1 MDHSVGSV
9 DNDADEAVATA
20 VEKTLSATMGAKRTI
35 NQSQSTKSR
44 RKQKPSELQTCFN
57 IMFSASKLYRTV
69 HGDFMT
75 LKCTVTVLTTRR
87 SSTVEYI
94 TPTFSLRDG
103 CPVSVS

>member
-1 MDHSVGSV
+1 MMHAFPPLVGTFDTGKLSIPHV
-9 DNDADEAVATA
+9 YHAR
-20 VEKTLSATMGAKRTI
+20 VEIGQM
-35 NQSQSTKSR
+35 
-44 RKQKPSELQTCFN
+44 
-57 IMFSASKLYRTV
+57 MFTASKLYRTV

>member
-69 HGDFMT
+69 HGDFDVKMYSYC
-75 LKCTVTVLTTRR
+75 LN
-87 SSTVEYI
+87 Y
-94 TPTFSLRDG
+94 TPF
-103 CPVSVS
+103 

>member
-1 MDHSVGSV
+1 MMHAFPPLVRAFDTAKFSVPHVYPARIEIG
-9 DNDADEAVATA
+9 
-20 VEKTLSATMGAKRTI
+20 
-35 NQSQSTKSR
+35 
-44 RKQKPSELQTCFN
+44 QKLFA
-57 IMFSASKLYRTV
+57 ASKLYRTV